1 MNMFKCWAAL
11 LIAIMLLPNA
21 ASADAAKDAYDK
33 GKACLDKRDYDAA
46 ITAFTEAI
54 RLEPKN
60 TQRILPWLSRP
71 AEMRMGQGDC

>member
-11 LIAIMLLPNA
+11 LIAIMLLPNSA

-60 TQRILPWLSRP
+60 AQAPSSV
-71 AEMRMGQGDC
+71 A